1 MRFQQGAEVAI
12 PTWRLALQMK
22 KHLIFNLIFFAWF
35 LALVVICGQP
45 KTIDRFELLN
55 VNTAALMTSFPILKL
70 SSYVP

>member
-1 MRFQQGAEVAI
+1 
-12 PTWRLALQMK
+12 MK
-22 KHLIFNLIFFAWF
+22 KHLIFILIFFAWF